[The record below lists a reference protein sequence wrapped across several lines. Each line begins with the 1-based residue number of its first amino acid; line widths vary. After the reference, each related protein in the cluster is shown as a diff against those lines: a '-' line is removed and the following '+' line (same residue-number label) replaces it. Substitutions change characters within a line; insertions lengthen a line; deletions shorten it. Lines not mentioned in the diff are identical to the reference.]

1 MGLVRGREEMELVE
15 QGEGWV
21 QYNVAD
27 AKVMGAPVIAARL
40 WQLEA
45 GAKLPTRTQDQIE
58 RIFIVI
64 SGSGKVF
71 VDAETFDLTPEGML
85 WLEEGDNYWFE
96 AGEEGLELMEN
107 YAPGD

>member
-1 MGLVRGREEMELVE
+1 MGLVRGREEMELVD

-27 AKVMGAPVIAARL
+27 ANVMGAPVLSARL
-40 WQLEA
+40 WKLEA
-45 GAKLPTRTQDQIE
+45 GARLPQRTQDQVE

-64 SGSGKVF
+64 SGNGTVYIGPDTYSL
-71 VDAETFDLTPEGML
+71 APEGML

-96 AGEEGLELMEN
+96 AGDDGLELMEN